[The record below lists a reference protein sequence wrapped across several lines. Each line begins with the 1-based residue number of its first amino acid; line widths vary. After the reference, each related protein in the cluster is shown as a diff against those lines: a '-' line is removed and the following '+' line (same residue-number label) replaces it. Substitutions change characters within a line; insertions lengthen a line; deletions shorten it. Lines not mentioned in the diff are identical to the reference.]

1 MNTPRKTP
9 RRHVAALASLV
20 LALAA
25 STGCAS
31 GTRVA
36 DQEVTDVELSI
47 RSAENATAT
56 QHAKI
61 LLDRARSSLSAAQS
75 ERAKGHDDAAR
86 ARLEEARSAASAAES
101 QARSVQALEQ
111 EAALKRQLDDIERR
125 IREFNAQALRP

>member
-1 MNTPRKTP
+1 MKRKS
-9 RRHVAALASLV
+9 RDFASASVA

-25 STGCAS
+25 AAGCAS
-31 GTRVA
+31 GTKVA
-36 DQEVTDVELSI
+36 DKEVGDVELSI

-61 LLDRARSSLSAAQS
+61 LLDRARNALSAAQS
-75 ERAKGHDDAAR
+75 ERAKGHDGAAR

-111 EAALKRQLDDIERR
+111 EAALKSQLVEIERR
-125 IREFNAQALRP
+125 IREFNAQAQRP